1 MTVKIV
7 GSTSGSVSL
16 QAPASTTGG
25 ANRVLTLPDIDSTVD
40 TTGRAGNILQVKQ
53 TVKLDTF
60 STTSA
65 TLVDVTGLSVDI
77 TPSSTSSK
85 VLVRCSV
92 AMGCES
98 NTFNYAQLLRG
109 STFIGE
115 AAAAGNRNRPTMM
128 MYQNFDTTIMMQNFE
143 FLDSPNTT
151 SATTYKIQIRRVQAG
166 TAYIGRSHND
176 GNGVDVEPRLSSTI
190 TVMEVA
196 A

>member
-1 MTVKIV
+1 MTVKLV

-128 MYQNFDTTIMMQNFE
+128 MYQNFE